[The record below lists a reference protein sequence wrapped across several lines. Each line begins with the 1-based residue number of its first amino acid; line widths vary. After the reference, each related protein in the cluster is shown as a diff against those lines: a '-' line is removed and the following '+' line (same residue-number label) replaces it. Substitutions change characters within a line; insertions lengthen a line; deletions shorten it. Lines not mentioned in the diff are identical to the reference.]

1 MADWIRIVPVV
12 AAVFM
17 ADAVQMLA
25 RRPAHHSTCSPLAAF
40 SKITTAPSSGLP
52 AFIEHA
58 LTVTAQPKTTSCA
71 QKNQMVYLLIR
82 RVAAWQ
88 SVMLLSDSFFVVVV
102 VDTAA
107 TGPLLFRHHSN
118 WRRRE
123 KKPLAAHK
131 HIAFR
136 GTDTPNYWGGL
147 KRENRSLADEND
159 RFIIYS
165 TPRS

>member
-71 QKNQMVYLLIR
+71 QKNQMVYLLIG

-123 KKPLAAHK
+123 KKPTGSAQTHRIPGDWHAKLLGRIKERESIISRWKWSIH
-131 HIAFR
+131 HIQYA
-136 GTDTPNYWGGL
+136 
-147 KRENRSLADEND
+147 
-159 RFIIYS
+159 
-165 TPRS
+165 